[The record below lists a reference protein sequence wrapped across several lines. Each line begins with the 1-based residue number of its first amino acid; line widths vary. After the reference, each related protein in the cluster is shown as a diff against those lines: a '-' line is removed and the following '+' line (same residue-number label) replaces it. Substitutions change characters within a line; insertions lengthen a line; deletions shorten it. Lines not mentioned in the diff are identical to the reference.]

1 MPSWGLRSPCT
12 KGWKELYWT
21 KRRQCLWRSSWAC
34 SQCSRLLHV
43 VLCRSNV
50 QHVVAADQNLGDNE
64 VIRSWVSPNT
74 LEVSEASLFSIASG
88 DLSCELFTSPR
99 LPVQEP
105 SMYSSVLASCKFMYP
120 SDETKKP
127 YGRVSRYCTNKKT
140 LWKENTRA
148 FQHVSYLVLMA
159 PLQLDH
165 DCLASE
171 SIEEGLGVH
180 GHGSHPEFGLALW
193 NWLSSGQWV
202 LL

>member
-34 SQCSRLLHV
+34 SQCSRLVHV

-64 VIRSWVSPNT
+64 VIRYESHPIPWKSQKLLFFRLFQVIWVVSCLPLPGCQCRSRRCTPRCWQAASSCTRRMRPRSPMEGC
-74 LEVSEASLFSIASG
+74 LGIV
-88 DLSCELFTSPR
+88 R
-99 LPVQEP
+99 
-105 SMYSSVLASCKFMYP
+105 
-120 SDETKKP
+120 
-127 YGRVSRYCTNKKT
+127 TNKKT

-180 GHGSHPEFGLALW
+180 GHRSHPEFGLALW
-193 NWLSSGQWV
+193 NWSSSGQ
-202 LL
+202 